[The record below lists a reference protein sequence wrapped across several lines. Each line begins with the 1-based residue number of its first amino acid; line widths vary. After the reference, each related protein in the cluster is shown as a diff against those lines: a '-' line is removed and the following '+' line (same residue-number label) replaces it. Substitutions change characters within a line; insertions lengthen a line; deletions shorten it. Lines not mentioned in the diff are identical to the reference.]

1 VPVGLY
7 CQGTGGNAL
16 AMAIEAARLGAE
28 PIAAAV
34 LPVAYTLHRV
44 AVEVLCDAL
53 SGLELEHGVDADRV
67 WEASRFIDDHVTS
80 QMPALP
86 IPPRITLR
94 TAFNRLPVGLVADL
108 DARLRML
115 GAPDRLDEVLEEF
128 KQVRVDCGM
137 PPLGQ
142 PVGGI
147 LAGQAVRHVLSARR
161 WAEVSGD
168 MGEYLSGVY
177 GNPPQEM
184 APEAAAHA
192 GSGEIEQPSQ
202 HDLDTARAEGLAASE
217 EDLLLVALFGE
228 DAHRLLL
235 ILRNRGDRDD
245 VVRDGLERAQSE
257 RIRELIEMVEDSEVG
272 ELTLEDAGVRI
283 TVKKQ
288 EQRPAAAPVAA
299 APAPGAPASEAAA
312 AENGAADGASV
323 AIKIESP
330 MVGTFYSSPSP
341 SADPFVAEGDRVE
354 VGQTIAILEAM
365 KLFNELKSEHAGVI
379 RSVLVPNAE
388 PVEFG
393 QPLFELE
400 LA

>member
-1 VPVGLY
+1 
-7 CQGTGGNAL
+7 
-16 AMAIEAARLGAE
+16 
-28 PIAAAV
+28 
-34 LPVAYTLHRV
+34 
-44 AVEVLCDAL
+44 
-53 SGLELEHGVDADRV
+53 
-67 WEASRFIDDHVTS
+67 
-80 QMPALP
+80 
-86 IPPRITLR
+86 
-94 TAFNRLPVGLVADL
+94 
-108 DARLRML
+108 
-115 GAPDRLDEVLEEF
+115 
-128 KQVRVDCGM
+128 
-137 PPLGQ
+137 
-142 PVGGI
+142 
-147 LAGQAVRHVLSARR
+147 
-161 WAEVSGD
+161 

-288 EQRPAAAPVAA
+288 EQRPASAPVAA
-299 APAPGAPASEAAA
+299 APVAGAPASEAAA

-379 RSVLVPNAE
+379 RSVLVHNAE